1 MFPRPASVYPFISHF
16 VRRLVV
22 KMNTTTVNTNSNVLL
37 ATVNT
42 ASKQQLAHD
51 EILQR
56 NTEKLRSE
64 LGNTIC
70 EALDNP
76 EVIEIMVNPDGRIWI
91 DRLSHGMSDT
101 KKRISHDRLVAALHT
116 IAAMLKTEVNK
127 FSPILEGELPLDGSR
142 IEGVLSPVTKAATL
156 VIRKHSSAVF
166 PMERYVAE
174 NRVDAGSWEF
184 LKNAITGRR
193 NILVVGGTGSG
204 KTTFVN
210 AILDALAKFCPN
222 DRIVILEDTVELQ
235 FKLNRPLAMRTDAQS
250 NTTMQRLVKVSL
262 RVRPDRII
270 VGEVRSGEA
279 LDLLKSW
286 NTGHPGGICTI
297 HANSAASALTR
308 MEQLISEVSRTPMKE
323 LIGEA
328 IDVVV
333 FLRRIAKFGPFV
345 TEILEVKG
353 VNTSG
358 GYDYDYVYNA
368 TEAGK
373 IFLSFT

>member
-1 MFPRPASVYPFISHF
+1 MHPRSFIHYF
-16 VRRLVV
+16 VFSRRLIA
-22 KMNTTTVNTNSNVLL
+22 KMSIDTSSNVLL
-37 ATVNT
+37 ANTNKVNT
-42 ASKQQLAHD
+42 ANKQQLAHD

-56 NTEKLRSE
+56 NTDKLRSE
-64 LGNTIC
+64 LGTTIC

-101 KKRISHDRLVAALHT
+101 KKRIAHDRLIAALGT

-142 IEGVLSPVTKAATL
+142 VEGVLSPVTKATTL

-166 PMERYVAE
+166 PIERYVEE
-174 NRVDAGSWEF
+174 NRIDEKSWGF
-184 LKNAITGRR
+184 LKDAITGRR
-193 NILVVGGTGSG
+193 NILIVGGTGSG

-210 AILDALAKFCPN
+210 AILDALARFCPN
-222 DRIVILEDTVELQ
+222 DRVVILEDTVELQ
-235 FKLNRPLAMRTDAQS
+235 CNMENVLAMRTDSQS
-250 NTTMQRLVKVSL
+250 NTTMQRLVKVSF

-297 HANSAASALTR
+297 HANSAVSALTR

-353 VNTSG
+353 MNAIG
-358 GYDYDYVYNA
+358 NYDYEYVYNA
-368 TEAGK
+368 TESGK
-373 IFLSFT
+373 IFLSLE

>member
-1 MFPRPASVYPFISHF
+1 M
-16 VRRLVV
+16 
-22 KMNTTTVNTNSNVLL
+22 MNT
-37 ATVNT
+37 AG
-42 ASKQQLAHD
+42 KQQSAHD
-51 EILQR
+51 EILHR

-64 LGNTIC
+64 FGATIC
-70 EALDNP
+70 DALDNP

-91 DRLSHGMSDT
+91 DRLSHGMADT
-101 KKRISHDRLVAALHT
+101 KKKISHDRLVAALGT
-116 IAAMLKTEVNK
+116 IAAMLKTEINK
-127 FSPILEGELPLDGSR
+127 HSPILEGELPLDGSR
-142 IEGVLSPVTKAATL
+142 VEGILSPVMKAATL

-166 PMERYVAE
+166 SMERYIAE
-174 NRVDAGSWEF
+174 NRIDAKSWGF
-184 LKNAITGRR
+184 LKDAIVNRK

-210 AILDALAKFCPN
+210 AILDALSKYCPD
-222 DRIVILEDTVELQ
+222 DRLVILEDTVELQ
-235 FKLNRPLAMRTDAQS
+235 CTMENVLAMRTDPQS
-250 NTTMQRLVKVSL
+250 NTTMQRLVKTSL
-262 RVRPDRII
+262 RLRPDRII

-297 HANSAASALTR
+297 HANSAVSSLAR

-345 TEILEVKG
+345 TEILSVKG
-353 VNTSG
+353 VNEKG
-358 GYDYDYVYNA
+358 LYDYEFIYNA
-368 TEAGK
+368 TEGK
-373 IFLSFT
+373 G